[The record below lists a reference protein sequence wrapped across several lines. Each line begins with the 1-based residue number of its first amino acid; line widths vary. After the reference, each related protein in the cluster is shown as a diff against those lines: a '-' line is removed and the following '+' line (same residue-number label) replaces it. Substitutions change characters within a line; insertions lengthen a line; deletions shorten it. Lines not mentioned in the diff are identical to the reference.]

1 MHGVRVGEKLKCQNV
16 YERLIT
22 TQQKRK
28 ETLKFKSFEIYI

>member
-1 MHGVRVGEKLKCQNV
+1 MHGVREKLKCQNV

-22 TQQKRK
+22 TRQKCK